1 MKNAGICGFIKFL
14 VHNNAKENV
23 DYKIVGQNLYI
34 NKEYLKN
41 NFDDIAIKY
50 VDTMGEIF
58 EETSS
63 HKRMLNSVDNT
74 VKILETNSIDSL
86 DKEQYNNCM
95 TELNLFA
102 DRMTISSKIS
112 TYDLLSK
119 YEDVLPIKREVFDKI
134 KKSKDLNEKYEF
146 YKEAVKLVEQPI
158 VHKLLIYNELLY
170 GKFKL
175 FFSQNSQ
182 THKITC
188 LCEKDKSFD
197 QIYHKNFIVPLIDEF
212 DVEDKKKNY
221 QCIEC
226 MGSMKNKR
234 DFTFLVDSSDDLN
247 RKKSYY
253 WNCKT
258 DAHVCPLC
266 AFIYTFIPLGFSFY
280 GGDALF
286 VNENSSIEQLR
297 RMNQNILEVQN
308 DGKLNRRVLR
318 IFTDEKIS
326 TMSRVKSNVQV
337 ILCSNNYSHFRFD
350 IIDLETIKHLEK
362 GSKYLQKLENIKI
375 NFGTQE
381 KSDWHYVYDMVF
393 DCITMRQ
400 SFYGMIDKIMKHEFS
415 NGFNYLKNILY
426 LETIFYGSDNV
437 DELKKKVDAAY
448 HFGSALREE
457 ILGKEEARK
466 TDKNNENDNKLRGV
480 VYRLLNLTASGN
492 CSDFLDTVIRV
503 YNSYGLAIPYVFK
516 DCYCSEE
523 MFKAISHGFI
533 LGLKYVPN
541 PDK

>member
-23 DYKIVGQNLYI
+23 DYKISGQNLYI

-41 NFDDIAIKY
+41 NFNDIAIKY
-50 VDTMGEIF
+50 VDTMAEIF
-58 EETSS
+58 EETSYY
-63 HKRMLNSVDNT
+63 KRMLAHVAG
-74 VKILETNSIDSL
+74 VLKVLETDSIDSL
-86 DKEQYNNCM
+86 DKKQYDSCM
-95 TELNLFA
+95 TELNSFA
-102 DRMTISSKIS
+102 EKMTMSSKINVYNS
-112 TYDLLSK
+112 LDE
-119 YEDVLPIKREVFDKI
+119 YEVTPITREIFDKI
-134 KKSKDLNEKYEF
+134 KKSKDLSEKYQL
-146 YKEAVKLVEQPI
+146 YKESLPLIEQPRL
-158 VHKLLIYNELLY
+158 HKFLVYNELVY

-175 FFSQNSQ
+175 FFNENSMQ
-182 THKITC
+182 KKITY
-188 LCEKDKSFD
+188 LCEKDKGFD
-197 QIYHKNFIVPLIDEF
+197 QTYHKNFIVPLIDEF
-212 DVEDKKKNY
+212 DVEDKKKSY

-297 RMNQNILEVQN
+297 RMNQNILEIQN

-350 IIDLETIKHLEK
+350 VIDVETIKHLEK

-381 KSDWHYVYDMVF
+381 KSDWRYVYDMVF

-400 SFYGMIDKIMKHEFS
+400 SFYGIIDKIMKHEFS

-426 LETIFYGSDNV
+426 LETIFYGGDNV

-448 HFGSALREE
+448 HFGSKLREE

-466 TDKNNENDNKLRGV
+466 TDKDNEKDNKLRGV

-516 DCYCSEE
+516 DCYSSEE